1 MFYALRYWCVLAS
14 VSILLGGLH
23 TIAEGK
29 PKGSKRDAV
38 KGTEASLEVKISI
51 LPREA
56 PPDLS
61 KEEAAD
67 WKKGRP
73 PGWSHGRK
81 VGWKGGNMPP
91 GQAKKYK
98 LYPPGWKTWDKKKR
112 DAWENELKIAIEV
125 VLGRTKRVKIY
136 TKLEI
141 DIILFSL
148 EMTARKGVPIKHVRS
163 FVEKSV
169 KKKKKAGGIETATR
183 AMTYGVGRDIDFN
196 HLGKFVSRKMN
207 KGKSDDELAVAIYKE
222 TEKSHKVNSE
232 NNKKELVK
240 KKKSKISRSQ
250 KKSSY

>member
-1 MFYALRYWCVLAS
+1 MFKSMRCWCVLVS
-14 VSILLGGLH
+14 VSILLGGLYSL
-23 TIAEGK
+23 AEGK

-38 KGTEASLEVKISI
+38 KESDASLEVKLSI

-61 KEEAAD
+61 KKEAAD
-67 WKKGRP
+67 WKNGRP
-73 PGWSHGRK
+73 PGWSQGRK

-91 GQAKKYK
+91 GQAKKIK

-125 VLGRTKRVKIY
+125 VLGRTKSVKIY

-163 FVEKSV
+163 LVEKSV
-169 KKKKKAGGIETATR
+169 KKKRKVGGIETATR
-183 AMTYGVGRDIDFN
+183 AMTYGVGRDIDFS
-196 HLGKFVSRKMN
+196 HLEKSINKKMDRGKK
-207 KGKSDDELAVAIYKE
+207 DDELAVAIYKE
-222 TEKSHKVNSE
+222 IENSHKINSE
-232 NNKKELVK
+232 NNKKELVE
-240 KKKSKISRSQ
+240 KKKSKDRTIP
-250 KKSSY
+250 KKMK